1 MSSNKRVLSI
11 ITAVLFA
18 SVALMWLVLGVRGL
32 SLSKS
37 SPLDRTSKRGELV
50 EFTAAGAKEVYDV
63 RHRFMRIPIGTE
75 RYYYLLNAD
84 VKGAPMLVKASEKW
98 YTENFNERG
107 LAKNG
112 SVTVKGE
119 VRTLK
124 SKHRT
129 KINEFNSTIGSTVS
143 TVSTAL
149 YVNAQY
155 KTGSVMRIAAAVLVL
170 AYGAAIVLML
180 RLDSLAQMINNKV
193 GATVFG
199 IVGLGLLWL
208 LFTMRVVN

>member
-11 ITAVLFA
+11 ITAVLFV
-18 SVALMWLVLGVRGL
+18 SVALMWLALGIRGL

-37 SPLDRTSKRGELV
+37 SPLNGTSKRGELA

-63 RHRFMRIPIGTE
+63 RHRFMGIPIGTE
-75 RYYYLLNAD
+75 RYYYLIAGD

-98 YTENFNERG
+98 FKENFNERG

-119 VRTLK
+119 VRELK
-124 SKHRT
+124 ASNRSKVAQ
-129 KINEFNSTIGSTVS
+129 FNSSVAGKTSTVS
-143 TVSTAL
+143 TSL
-149 YVNAQY
+149 YVNARY
-155 KTGSVMRIAAAVLVL
+155 RTGSVMRMAAAVTVL

-180 RLDSLAQMINNKV
+180 RVDSLAQMINNKV

-208 LFTMRVVN
+208 LFTMKVVN

>member
-11 ITAVLFA
+11 ITAVVFA
-18 SVALMWLVLGVRGL
+18 SVALIWLVLGIRGL

-37 SPLDRTSKRGELV
+37 SPLDGTSKKGELV

-63 RHRFMRIPIGTE
+63 RHRVMRIPIGTE

-98 YTENFNERG
+98 YNENFNERG

-124 SKHRT
+124 SKHRA

-180 RLDSLAQMINNKV
+180 RVDSLAQMINNKV

-208 LFTMRVVN
+208 LFTMGVVN

>member
-18 SVALMWLVLGVRGL
+18 SCALMWLVFGVRSL

-37 SPLDRTSKRGELV
+37 SPIDVTSRKGELV
-50 EFTAAGAKEVYDV
+50 EFTAAGAKEVYSV

-75 RYYYLLNAD
+75 HYYYLLNSD

-98 YTENFNERG
+98 YNENFNERG

-119 VRTLK
+119 VRELK
-124 SKHRT
+124 SKHRA
-129 KINEFNSTIGSTVS
+129 KIKEFNSTIESTITAVS
-143 TVSTAL
+143 TTS

-155 KTGSVMRIAAAVLVL
+155 KTGAAMRIAAAVLTL
-170 AYGAAIVLML
+170 AYGAATVLML
-180 RLDSLAQMINNKV
+180 RVDGLAQMINNKV
-193 GATVFG
+193 GAAVFG